1 MKFMSSVFILAVLA
15 TSFPQAHS
23 AQSQTTPN
31 PGPTPTLDS
40 TLPFQLRNGFLITV
54 EGRIGLLSRLHFI
67 LDTGATQTVVDS
79 KVAARLLLPL
89 HKAKVL
95 NFDHSVKVD
104 STTIPDLQL
113 GSLTI
118 CNLPVIVGDL
128 AQFSEFSSGID
139 GIIGR
144 DALRSTTSLLID
156 YRFNILTLRYA
167 TNALVAAEKSPQ
179 ALTVSLPVQ
188 GQHVRLVFDT
198 GLQGMLLYSDRLR
211 SHVPQLRLSE
221 KITNAHEGR
230 LAGER
235 AILPGIQLGR
245 DELQA
250 SVFLLKKAPRAF
262 PENIYGCVGPNL
274 LHAQVLE
281 LNFASNSLRWQ

>member
-15 TSFPQAHS
+15 TSFLQTHS

-31 PGPTPTLDS
+31 PGPTSTLDS
-40 TLPFQLRNGFLITV
+40 TLPFQLRNGFLISL
-54 EGRIGLLSRLHFI
+54 EGRIGPLSRLHFI
-67 LDTGATQTVVDS
+67 LDTGAARTVIDS
-79 KVAARLLLPL
+79 KVAAQLHLPL
-89 HKAKVL
+89 YKAKVL
-95 NFDHSVKVD
+95 NFDHSVKAG
-104 STTIPDLQL
+104 SATIPDLQL

-118 CNLPVIVGDL
+118 FNPPVIVGDL
-128 AQFSEFSSGID
+128 AQFTEFSSGID
-139 GIIGR
+139 GIIGC
-144 DALRSTTSLLID
+144 DVLRSTKSLLID

-167 TNALVAAEKSPQ
+167 TNAPISAEKSPQ

-188 GQHVRLVFDT
+188 GQRVRLVFDT
-198 GLQGMLLYSDRLR
+198 GLQDMLLYSDRLR
-211 SHVPQLRLSE
+211 SHPPQLRFSD
-221 KITNAHEGR
+221 KISNAYEGR
-230 LAGER
+230 LSGER